1 MKVEH
6 LFVHTLIDLDQ
17 KLRTNPSEYDLLK
30 VSALLRPILLDK
42 PPLLDT
48 ASAAA
53 SLAPKFRVV
62 KPGPIPIPAELK
74 KQMDEAWAKLHET
87 RPEIKRVDT
96 AIALRFDLMTGQLG
110 DTGNPGDQ
118 VAELSRQD
126 FLKAN
131 VGFILNDFDYSV
143 ESMLRVAANSLG
155 GVHNDGKPNR
165 DKHAEELRQY
175 MENGGAIWCGRTM
188 PAAMIFE
195 IARCTLRACKPIA
208 DEMARLGLCSAESND
223 WVWSIDDDGNGTARV
238 EST

>member
-1 MKVEH
+1 VKVED
-6 LFVHTLIDLDQ
+6 LFVHTLIDMDQ

-30 VSALLRPILLDK
+30 VSALLRPILLDR

-48 ASAAA
+48 ASAAT

-62 KPGPIPIPAELK
+62 KPGPTPIPAELK

-96 AIALRFDLMTGQLG
+96 AVALRFDLMTGQLS

-118 VAELSRQD
+118 VVELSRQE

-131 VGFILNDFDYSV
+131 VGFVLNDFDYSV

-175 MENGGAIWCGRTM
+175 METGGATWCGRTM

-208 DEMARLGLCSAESND
+208 DEMARLGCAPLRRTT
-223 WVWSIDDDGNGTARV
+223 GYGQ
-238 EST
+238 

>member
-6 LFVHTLIDLDQ
+6 LFVHTLIDIDQ

-48 ASAAA
+48 ASAAT

-62 KPGPIPIPAELK
+62 KPGPTSIPAELK
-74 KQMDEAWAKLHET
+74 RQMDESWAKLHET

-96 AIALRFDLMTGQLG
+96 AIALRFDLMTGQLS
-110 DTGNPGDQ
+110 DTGSPDDQ
-118 VAELSRQD
+118 VVELSRQD

-131 VGFILNDFDYSV
+131 VGFMLNDFAYSV

-165 DKHAEELRQY
+165 NKHAEELRQY
-175 MENGGAIWCGRTM
+175 MENGGEMWCGRTM

-223 WVWSIDDDGNGTARV
+223 WVWSIDDDGTARV